1 MRFGTQA
8 KALRLNNPAAL
19 TRSIGEPL
27 GAHEDLSSGDLL
39 AFDKPTYGIRALA
52 VELLRLEQ
60 DHGKGTLADIVRH
73 WAELKGANPNR
84 YLDAIAKHTG
94 LADDELDLR
103 SYKDLRLVV
112 DAIIRGEQG
121 RMPYADAQLVK
132 GLVLAGVEPT
142 KRPLDQSRTMRAGI
156 TAIVLALLSVM
167 AEGVRQDPNRAEAF
181 VREYLPSLL
190 PSYLDMQTHLAS
202 IQWGFDTFL
211 LVALGFVIWAR
222 LDDWRKGLR

>member
-27 GAHEDLSSGDLL
+27 GAHEDLSGGDLL

-52 VELLRLEQ
+52 VELLKIEQ
-60 DHGKGTLADIVRH
+60 QHGKGTLADIVRR
-73 WAELKGANPNR
+73 WAEAKGANPDR

-94 LADDELDLR
+94 MADDELDLR

-142 KRPLDQSRTMRAGI
+142 RRPLDQSRTMRAGI

-167 AEGVRQDPNRAEAF
+167 AEGMRQDPNRAEAF
-181 VREYLPSLL
+181 VREYLPSFL

-202 IQWGFDTFL
+202 VQWGFDAFL

-222 LDDWRKGLR
+222 VDDWRKGLR